1 MNLELLVEGLRPLD
15 LENLVYPRF
24 EVDTYK
30 SKMGEDHDVCVL
42 SFHVKDR
49 SPAKDL
55 MEFIEKGYH
64 FVLDADV
71 SSGENTKGEYH
82 VFVELDRT
90 PRLHK
95 QITEMLYGIRRLT
108 GITDWEFVYHKDG
121 KKYPVSEETLK
132 KVIPQSP
139 SLYEEKL
146 NFYKK
151 EDLKRFFD
159 KTLMDD
165 LSLEDGI
172 ITIHKPYDQKIK
184 LKLVQEGV
192 KEDLIPSI
200 TEAPE
205 LDNVA
210 MGEIFWLTK
219 VLGDY
224 GINKVGENFVF
235 ENGERAMILQR
246 IKQ

>member
-1 MNLELLVEGLRPLD
+1 MNLDLLVEGLRPLD
-15 LENLVYPRF
+15 LENLVHPFF

-30 SKMGEDHDVCVL
+30 SKMGEDQDVCVV
-42 SFHVKDR
+42 SFQVRDR
-49 SPAKDL
+49 SPARDL

-71 SSGENTKGEYH
+71 SSGENNKGEYH

-90 PRLHK
+90 HRLAN

-108 GITDWEFVYHKDG
+108 GITEWHFVYQKDG
-121 KKYPVSEETLK
+121 KKYPVSEDILK
-132 KVIPQSP
+132 KIIPSSP
-139 SLYEEKL
+139 SLYEDKL
-146 NFYKK
+146 NHYRK
-151 EDLKRFFD
+151 EDVKRFFN

-165 LSLEDGI
+165 ISLEQDLI
-172 ITIHKPYDQKIK
+172 VIHKPYGQQIK
-184 LKLVQEGV
+184 LKLVKEGI
-192 KEDLIPSI
+192 KAELIPSI
-200 TEAPE
+200 TEAPA

-224 GINKVGENFVF
+224 NINKVGDSFVF
-235 ENGERAMILQR
+235 ENGDRAMLLQR
-246 IKQ
+246 MP

>member
-1 MNLELLVEGLRPLD
+1 MNLDLLVEGLRPLD
-15 LENLVYPRF
+15 LEHLVHPYF
-24 EVDTYK
+24 EVDTYR
-30 SKMGEDHDVCVL
+30 SKMGEDQDVCVV
-42 SFHVKDR
+42 SFHVRDR
-49 SPAKDL
+49 APARDL

-71 SSGENTKGEYH
+71 SAGENTKGEYH

-90 PRLHK
+90 SRLSK

-108 GITDWEFVYHKDG
+108 GINEWEFKYHKDG
-121 KKYPVSEETLK
+121 KKYPVSEELLK
-132 KVIPQSP
+132 KIIPFSP
-139 SLYEEKL
+139 SLYEDKL
-146 NFYKK
+146 TFYKK
-151 EDLKRFFD
+151 EDIKRFFS

-165 LSLEDGI
+165 LSLDNDTI
-172 ITIHKPYDQKIK
+172 IIHKPYNQEIR
-184 LKLVQEGV
+184 LKLVKEGD
-192 KEDLIPSI
+192 KKDLLPAI

-224 GINKVGENFVF
+224 NINKVGDSFVF
-235 ENGERAMILQR
+235 ENGEKALILQR
-246 IKQ
+246 IK